1 MPDSTTGVVV
11 IGGGS
16 TGAGVLRD
24 LAMRGIDAILVEK
37 GDLASG
43 TTGRSHGLLHSGGRY
58 CVNDLPAAIECVDEG
73 RILRRIART
82 TVEDT
87 GGYFV
92 TVTEDDEAWEP
103 RFVEGCARAEIICE
117 RISVEEAR
125 RREPALSKHV
135 RSVFWLPQDGH
146 LDPFYLVVG
155 NVESA
160 RRRGAQVRTYTEVTG
175 FLKEGDRVS
184 GVLMRDSITGEET
197 SIGCKAVINATGAW
211 AGFVT
216 KLLGVEVKVVPV
228 KGVMVV
234 LSHRVAHA
242 AINRCHKP
250 GDGDIIVPALSVSIL
265 GTTSERVPH
274 PEVLP
279 IEWDEVRHM
288 IDEGA
293 LMADGVST
301 ARAMRAYAGVR
312 PLYDLGAEAEGREMS
327 RNFAVIDHEKRDGIA
342 GFASI
347 VGGKVTTYRLMAERV
362 TDLVADRLGVTTKS
376 TTAEVPLNDREDELD
391 QLRHRPAQ
399 MGVPKPHADEAYLK
413 PLVCECELVRP
424 EDAAAWFND
433 PAVRN
438 LEDIRRRTRAG
449 MGPCQAAVCSYRLAG
464 RLVTE
469 RHQDGP
475 AATRAMADFLETRWR
490 GVRHVFWG
498 SQLRQA
504 QVTAGLHLELFNL
517 DRQLMHPDPADIR
530 VPLPVAGTAHT
541 PLQGEAAPAP
551 SPLQGQSREA
561 PSPRGS
567 S

>member
-24 LAMRGIDAILVEK
+24 LSLRGIDAVLIEK

-58 CVNDLPAAIECVDEG
+58 CVNDLAAAIECVEEG

-82 TVEDT
+82 AIEDT

-92 TVTEDDEAWEP
+92 SVSEEDEAWEP
-103 RFVEGCARAEIICE
+103 RFVEGCAKAGITCE
-117 RISVEEAR
+117 RIPVEEAR
-125 RREPALSKHV
+125 RREPNLSKRV
-135 RSVFWLPQDGH
+135 RTAFWLPEDGH
-146 LDPFYLVVG
+146 LDPFTLVVA

-160 RRRGAQVRTYTEVTG
+160 RRRGAQVRTYTEVSG
-175 FLKEGDRVS
+175 FLRDSNRVS
-184 GVLMRDSITGEET
+184 GVITRDALTGEQT
-197 SIGCKAVINATGAW
+197 SIGCQAVINATGAW
-211 AGFVT
+211 AGFVA
-216 KLLGVEVKVVPV
+216 KLLDVEVKVVPV

-234 LSHRVAHA
+234 LSHRLAHA

-250 GDGDIIVPALSVSIL
+250 GDGDIVVPGLSVAIL
-265 GTTSERVPH
+265 GTTARKVPH

-279 IEWDEVRHM
+279 IEWDEVRLM
-288 IDEGA
+288 IEEGA
-293 LMADGVST
+293 LMLDGVST

-327 RNFAVIDHEKRDGIA
+327 RNFAVIDHEEREGVA
-342 GFASI
+342 GFTSI

-362 TDLVADRLGVTTKS
+362 TDLVARRLGVS
-376 TTAEVPLNDREDELD
+376 TSCMTAEVPLNDRPDELE

-399 MGVPKPHADEAYLK
+399 MGVPKPHSDETYLK

-424 EDAAAWFND
+424 EDAEPWFD
-433 PAVRN
+433 DQAVRG

-449 MGPCQAAVCSYRLAG
+449 MGPCQAAICSYRLAG
-464 RLVTE
+464 RMVTQRGE
-469 RHQDGP
+469 DGP
-475 AATRAMADFLETRWR
+475 VAIRAMADFLETRWR

-504 QVTAGLHLELFNL
+504 QVTAGLHMELFNL
-517 DRQLMHPDPADIR
+517 DREL
-530 VPLPVAGTAHT
+530 
-541 PLQGEAAPAP
+541 LQGFPPPLAGEGQGGGRAVEAEVGAPP
-551 SPLQGQSREA
+551 
-561 PSPRGS
+561 
-567 S
+567 

>member
-16 TGAGVLRD
+16 TGAGTLRD
-24 LAMRGIDAILVEK
+24 LAMRGIDAVLVEK

-58 CVNDLPAAIECVDEG
+58 CVNDLAAAIECVEEG

-82 TVEDT
+82 TIEDT

-92 TVTEDDEAWEP
+92 SVTEEDRAWEP
-103 RFVEGCARAEIICE
+103 RFVEGCAKAGITCE
-117 RISVEEAR
+117 RISVDEAR
-125 RREPALSKHV
+125 RREPNLSQHV
-135 RSVFWLPQDGH
+135 RTVFWLPQDGH
-146 LDPFYLVVG
+146 LDPFYLVVN

-175 FLKEGDRVS
+175 FLKEGNQLT
-184 GVLMRDSITGEET
+184 GVVTRDAITGEET
-197 SIGCKAVINATGAW
+197 SIGCQAVINATGAW
-211 AGFVT
+211 SGFVA
-216 KLLGVEVKVVPV
+216 KLLDVEVKVVPV

-234 LSHRVAHA
+234 LSHRLAHA

-250 GDGDIIVPALSVSIL
+250 GDGDIVVPGLSVAIL
-265 GTTSERVPH
+265 GTTARKVPH

-279 IEWDEVRHM
+279 IEWDEVKLM
-288 IDEGA
+288 IEEGA
-293 LMADGVST
+293 LMLDGVTT

-327 RNFAVIDHEKRDGIA
+327 RNFAVIDHEQRDGVA
-342 GFASI
+342 GFTSI

-362 TDLVADRLGVTTKS
+362 TDLVARRLGVTTAC
-376 TTAEVPLNDREDELD
+376 TTAEVPLNDRADALD

-399 MGVPKPHADEAYLK
+399 MGVPKPHADENYLT

-424 EDAAAWFND
+424 EDADPWFKD
-433 PAVRN
+433 PAVRG
-438 LEDIRRRTRAG
+438 LEDMRRRTRAG
-449 MGPCQAAVCSYRLAG
+449 MGPCQAAICSYRLAG
-464 RLVTE
+464 RLVTD
-469 RHQDGP
+469 RDQDGP
-475 AATRAMADFLETRWR
+475 TATRAMADFLETRWR

-517 DRQLMHPDPADIR
+517 DRQLMADGETSRPAASLPLVGR
-530 VPLPVAGTAHT
+530 V
-541 PLQGEAAPAP
+541 GEGVGAPP
-551 SPLQGQSREA
+551 
-561 PSPRGS
+561 
-567 S
+567 

>member
-24 LAMRGIDAILVEK
+24 LSMRGIDAVLVEK

-58 CVNDLPAAIECVDEG
+58 CVNDLAAAIECVEEG
-73 RILRRIART
+73 RILRRIAKT
-82 TVEDT
+82 TIEDT

-92 TVTEDDEAWEP
+92 SVTEEDEAWEP
-103 RFVEGCARAEIICE
+103 RFVEGCAKAGITCE
-117 RISVEEAR
+117 RISLEEAR
-125 RREPALSKHV
+125 RREPALSKRV
-135 RSVFWLPQDGH
+135 RTVFWLPQDGH

-175 FLKEGDRVS
+175 FLQEGKRVT
-184 GVLMRDSITGEET
+184 GVVTRDTVTGEET
-197 SIGCKAVINATGAW
+197 TIGCQAVINATGAW
-211 AGFVT
+211 SGFVA

-234 LSHRVAHA
+234 LSRRLAHA

-250 GDGDIIVPALSVSIL
+250 GDGDIVVPGLSVAIL
-265 GTTSERVPH
+265 GTTARRVPH

-279 IEWDEVRHM
+279 IEWDEVQLM
-288 IDEGA
+288 IEEGA
-293 LMADGVST
+293 LMLDGVTT

-327 RNFAVIDHEKRDGIA
+327 RNFAVIDHEDRDGVA

-362 TDLVADRLGVTTKS
+362 TDLVARRLGVPTPC
-376 TTAEVPLNDREDELD
+376 TTAEVPLNDRENEMD

-399 MGVPKPHADEAYLK
+399 MGVPKPHPDETYLK

-424 EDAAAWFND
+424 EDADPWFAD
-433 PAVRN
+433 PTVRG
-438 LEDIRRRTRAG
+438 LEDIRRRTRSG
-449 MGPCQAAVCSYRLAG
+449 MGPCQAAICSYRLAG
-464 RLVTE
+464 RLVTQ
-469 RHQDGP
+469 RNQDG
-475 AATRAMADFLETRWR
+475 ATATRAMADFLETRWR

-517 DRQLMHPDPADIR
+517 DRQLM
-530 VPLPVAGTAHT
+530 
-541 PLQGEAAPAP
+541 LQDLAPPPTGEGQGGGLRTEAVGAPT
-551 SPLQGQSREA
+551 
-561 PSPRGS
+561 
-567 S
+567 

>member
-1 MPDSTTGVVV
+1 MPDSSTGVVV

-24 LAMRGIDAILVEK
+24 LSLRGIDAILVEK

-58 CVNDLPAAIECVDEG
+58 CVNDLAAAIECVEEG

-82 TVEDT
+82 TIEDT

-92 TVTEDDEAWEP
+92 SVSAEDEAWEP
-103 RFVEGCARAEIICE
+103 RFVEGCGKAGITCE
-117 RISVEEAR
+117 RIPVEEAR
-125 RREPALSKHV
+125 RREPALSKQV
-135 RSVFWLPQDGH
+135 RTVFWLPEDGH
-146 LDPFYLVVG
+146 LDPFYLVMG

-160 RRRGAQVRTYTEVTG
+160 RRRGAQVRTYTEVAG
-175 FLKEGDRVS
+175 FLKQGNQVS
-184 GVLMRDSITGEET
+184 GIRTRDTITGEEST
-197 SIGCKAVINATGAW
+197 IACSAVINATGAW
-211 AGFVT
+211 AGFVAR
-216 KLLGVEVKVVPV
+216 LLDVEVKVVPV

-250 GDGDIIVPALSVSIL
+250 GDGDIIVPALIVAIL
-265 GTTSERVPH
+265 GTTAVKVPH

-288 IDEGA
+288 IEEGS

-327 RNFAVIDHEKRDGIA
+327 RNFAVIDHEQRDGIA
-342 GFASI
+342 GFTSI

-362 TDLVADRLGVTTKS
+362 TDLVARRLGVTTRC
-376 TTAEVPLNDREDELD
+376 TTAEVPLNDREDPLD
-391 QLRHRPAQ
+391 QLRHRPSIL
-399 MGVPKPHADEAYLK
+399 GVPKPHHDER
-413 PLVCECELVRP
+413 PLQPLLCECELVRP
-424 EDAAAWFND
+424 QDAAPWFKD
-433 PAVRN
+433 PAVRT
-438 LEDIRRRTRAG
+438 LEDLRRRTRAG

-469 RHQDGP
+469 RNLEGA
-475 AATRAMADFLETRWR
+475 AATQAMADFLETRWR
-490 GVRHVFWG
+490 GVRPVFWG

-504 QVTAGLHLELFNL
+504 QVTAGVHLELFNL
-517 DRQLMHPDPADIR
+517 DRQLMSQGPLPDPPPQAREGDR
-530 VPLPVAGTAHT
+530 PVEVAS
-541 PLQGEAAPAP
+541 Q
-551 SPLQGQSREA
+551 R
-561 PSPRGS
+561 
-567 S
+567 

>member
-1 MPDSTTGVVV
+1 MPDTTTGVVV

-24 LAMRGIDAILVEK
+24 LSMRGIDAVLVEK

-58 CVNDLPAAIECVDEG
+58 CVNDLAAAIECVEEG

-82 TVEDT
+82 TIEDT

-92 TVTEDDEAWEP
+92 SVSEEDLAWEP
-103 RFVEGCARAEIICE
+103 RFVEGCAKAGITCE

-125 RREPALSKHV
+125 RREPALSQHV
-135 RSVFWLPQDGH
+135 RTVFWIPEDGH
-146 LDPFYLVVG
+146 LDPFYLVMG

-160 RRRGAQVRTYTEVTG
+160 RRRGAQARTYTEVTG
-175 FLKEGDRVS
+175 FIRDGNQLT
-184 GVLMRDSITGEET
+184 GVLTRDTMTGEET

-211 AGFVT
+211 AGFVAR
-216 KLLGVEVKVVPV
+216 LLDVEVKVVPV

-242 AINRCHKP
+242 TINRCHKP
-250 GDGDIIVPALSVSIL
+250 GDGDIIVPALSVAIL
-265 GTTSERVPH
+265 GTTAVKVPH

-288 IDEGA
+288 IEEGS

-327 RNFAVIDHEKRDGIA
+327 RNFAVIDHEQRDGIA
-342 GFASI
+342 GFTSI

-362 TDLVADRLGVTTKS
+362 TDLVARRLGVTAPC
-376 TTAEVPLNDREDELD
+376 TTAEVPLNDRDDELD

-399 MGVPKPHADEAYLK
+399 LGVPKPHGDERPLQ

-424 EDAAAWFND
+424 QDVTPWFEDAA
-433 PAVRN
+433 VRT
-438 LEDIRRRTRAG
+438 LEDIRRRTRTG
-449 MGPCQAAVCSYRLAG
+449 MGPCQAAICSYRLAG
-464 RLVTE
+464 RLVTD

-475 AATRAMADFLETRWR
+475 TATRAMADLLETRWR

-504 QVTAGLHLELFNL
+504 QVTTGLHLELFNL
-517 DRQLMHPDPADIR
+517 DRQLMLQTEPA
-530 VPLPVAGTAHT
+530 
-541 PLQGEAAPAP
+541 AAP
-551 SPLQGQSREA
+551 EA
-561 PSPRGS
+561 VGARQ
-567 S
+567 

>member
-1 MPDSTTGVVV
+1 MPDTTTGVVV

-24 LAMRGIDAILVEK
+24 LSMRGIDAVLVEK

-58 CVNDLPAAIECVDEG
+58 CVNDLAAAIECVEEG

-82 TVEDT
+82 T
-87 GGYFV
+87 
-92 TVTEDDEAWEP
+92 
-103 RFVEGCARAEIICE
+103 
-117 RISVEEAR
+117 
-125 RREPALSKHV
+125 
-135 RSVFWLPQDGH
+135 
-146 LDPFYLVVG
+146 
-155 NVESA
+155 
-160 RRRGAQVRTYTEVTG
+160 TEVTG
-175 FLKEGDRVS
+175 FIRDGNQLT
-184 GVLMRDSITGEET
+184 GVLTRDTMTGEET

-211 AGFVT
+211 AGFVAR
-216 KLLGVEVKVVPV
+216 LLDVEVKVVPV

-242 AINRCHKP
+242 TINRCHKP
-250 GDGDIIVPALSVSIL
+250 GDGDIIVPALSVAIL
-265 GTTSERVPH
+265 GTTAVKVPH

-288 IDEGA
+288 IEEGS
-293 LMADGVST
+293 LMAEGVST

-327 RNFAVIDHEKRDGIA
+327 RNFAVIDHEQRDGIA
-342 GFASI
+342 GFTSI

-362 TDLVADRLGVTTKS
+362 TDLVARRLGVTMPCA
-376 TTAEVPLNDREDELD
+376 TAGVPLNDREDELD

-399 MGVPKPHADEAYLK
+399 VGVPKPHGDELALQ
-413 PLVCECELVRP
+413 PLVCECEVVRP
-424 EDAAAWFND
+424 QDVAPWFED
-433 PAVRN
+433 PAVRT
-438 LEDIRRRTRAG
+438 LEDIRRRTRTG

-464 RLVTE
+464 RLVTA

-475 AATRAMADFLETRWR
+475 AATRAMADLLETRWR

-517 DRQLMHPDPADIR
+517 DRQLTLEKEPSA
-530 VPLPVAGTAHT
+530 T
-541 PLQGEAAPAP
+541 PEAVRAPP
-551 SPLQGQSREA
+551 
-561 PSPRGS
+561 
-567 S
+567 

>member
-1 MPDSTTGVVV
+1 MPDSSTGVVV

-24 LAMRGIDAILVEK
+24 LSLRGIDAILVEK
-37 GDLASG
+37 GDRASG
-43 TTGRSHGLLHSGGRY
+43 DNGWWHGLLHSGGRY
-58 CVNDLPAAIECVDEG
+58 WVNDLAAAIECVEEG

-82 TVEDT
+82 TIEDT

-92 TVTEDDEAWEP
+92 SVSAEDGGWEP
-103 RFVEGCARAEIICE
+103 RFVEGCGKAGITCE
-117 RISVEEAR
+117 RIPVEEAR
-125 RREPALSKHV
+125 RREPALSKQV
-135 RSVFWLPQDGH
+135 RTVFWLPEDGH
-146 LDPFYLVVG
+146 LDPFYLVMG

-175 FLKEGDRVS
+175 FLKTDNRVT
-184 GVLMRDSITGEET
+184 GVLTRDAITGEET
-197 SIGCKAVINATGAW
+197 SIGCQAVINATGAW
-211 AGFVT
+211 AGFVAR
-216 KLLGVEVKVVPV
+216 LLDVEVKVVPV

-242 AINRCHKP
+242 TINRCHKP
-250 GDGDIIVPALSVSIL
+250 GDGDIIVPALSVAIL
-265 GTTSERVPH
+265 GTTSARVPH

-288 IDEGA
+288 IEEGA

-327 RNFAVIDHEKRDGIA
+327 RNFAVIDHEELDGIA

-362 TDLVADRLGVTTKS
+362 TDLVARRLGVTTPC
-376 TTAEVPLNDREDELD
+376 TTADVPLNDHEEEMD

-399 MGVPKPHADEAYLK
+399 LGVPKPHGDELGLQ
-413 PLVCECELVRP
+413 PLICECELVRP
-424 EDAAAWFND
+424 QDVAPWFKD
-433 PAVRN
+433 PAVRT
-438 LEDIRRRTRAG
+438 LEDIRRRTRSG
-449 MGPCQAAVCSYRLAG
+449 MGPCQSAICSYRLAG

-469 RHQDGP
+469 RGLDG
-475 AATRAMADFLETRWR
+475 ATATRAMADFLETRWR

-517 DRQLMHPDPADIR
+517 DRPLMFQSQPPSDALLPPPPPAGGR
-530 VPLPVAGTAHT
+530 GGGEEAHT
-541 PLQGEAAPAP
+541 PEVA
-551 SPLQGQSREA
+551 SKR
-561 PSPRGS
+561 
-567 S
+567 